1 MDMAAG
7 EYGYDLYY
15 FERMIQAG
23 AVDFLQADVTRC
35 AGVTGFLQLTGRR
48 AHHLAEVVNGSVRPL
63 V

>member
-1 MDMAAG
+1 MDLAAG

-15 FERMIQAG
+15 FER
-23 AVDFLQADVTRC
+23 ADVTRC